1 MGVGWS
7 LLLIAGAYMAML
19 VGFCGCSVTKNT
31 PNKCERT
38 KSPLSISIGNIS
50 QVMRS
55 ADLAA

>member
-31 PNKCERT
+31 HKW
-38 KSPLSISIGNIS
+38 LSC
-50 QVMRS
+50 QYR
-55 ADLAA
+55 AKYTTR